1 MVMDDRKFR
10 LHDGK
15 KGAALAIRITP
26 RSKQNKIVEI
36 LSDGTIKV
44 HLKVDPSDQNIND
57 ILLDYL
63 AKELNLPRICL
74 EIVGGKTGRDKIISF
89 LDMKAE
95 DLHKK
100 ILELI
105 KRE

>member
-1 MVMDDRKFR
+1 MDDREFR

-26 RSKQNKIVEI
+26 RARQNKVVDI

-44 HLKVDPSDQNIND
+44 HLKASPSDPMIND
-57 ILLDYL
+57 MLLDFL
-63 AKELNLPRICL
+63 SNELNVSKGRL
-74 EIVGGKTGRDKIISF
+74 EIVGGNTGRDKLVSF
-89 LDMKAE
+89 LEMNPE

-100 ILELI
+100 IQELI
-105 KRE
+105 KVS

>member
-1 MVMDDRKFR
+1 MAMDDRKFR

-26 RSKQNKIVEI
+26 RANQNKIVDI

-44 HLKVDPSDQNIND
+44 HLKSNPSDLKNNE
-57 ILLDYL
+57 ILLEFL
-63 AKELNLPRICL
+63 SQEFNLSRNSL
-74 EIVGGKTGRDKIISF
+74 EIVGGDTGRDKLVSF

-100 ILELI
+100 VLELV
-105 KRE
+105 KGD